1 MCFHEQKADKKKIHI
16 ASNSSRSSVTNFL
29 IHIERPTNPKNTEP
43 IYTRS
48 SLGYSVSVLL
58 EAGAGLD
65 LAEQPRRPLW
75 PASSSSYARRTYSS
89 LCTYIYQNLSS
100 VPAFTRLRVRDSSLD
115 IKVCYT
121 VASSSCV
128 NKCYSILEYS
138 IYEKFVTKIHFR
150 LVRKKAK
157 FVAGRFFFLRQ
168 LCHHQ
173 KRLDLKKLLWW
184 PPRSE
189 AVLFSNTPSPS
200 NITQKILEDNK
211 KSHPVL

>member
-1 MCFHEQKADKKKIHI
+1 M
-16 ASNSSRSSVTNFL
+16 
-29 IHIERPTNPKNTEP
+29 
-43 IYTRS
+43 
-48 SLGYSVSVLL
+48 
-58 EAGAGLD
+58 
-65 LAEQPRRPLW
+65 
-75 PASSSSYARRTYSS
+75 
-89 LCTYIYQNLSS
+89 
-100 VPAFTRLRVRDSSLD
+100 
-115 IKVCYT
+115 CYT

-168 LCHHQ
+168 LCYHQ

-211 KSHPVL
+211 KAIRFYSETILFLLTHHLPFSCVSHSQHQYIDIKVKLQIGTK